1 AQFPPAS
8 QTTVTTESNMGT
20 PNGEL
25 KKTQQQQQAASA
37 AKTAATN
44 EDVEMGDD
52 EAARADADTL
62 TLEDIKEQVRHIE
75 KAVQTKETRFMTRTV
90 RSLVPLRRRLN
101 EAVLL
106 RLAQAYFPGVS
117 PSKDA
122 FLAFLSA
129 ASSGSGQSAQ
139 ASRRLLPETE
149 VFLHLLLLLHLLD
162 SNRQAEA
169 VSCSQL
175 LWQRTGQFNRRTLD
189 MLTARAY
196 FYYARSHEL
205 AGQLSTVRPQMLQRL
220 RTCTLRQD
228 WHGCATL
235 TNCLLRSYLMDRLL
249 DQAARLVDKCA
260 FPELAPNHELA
271 RYHFYLGRIRAA
283 QLQYSRAAQHLQ
295 QALRKAASGQ
305 RALGFR
311 QICTKLQVVVQL
323 LIGETPDRQAFREQG
338 LRRPLAPYLRLTQA
352 VRSGRLAEFNTVL
365 RDNAARFKADNTWL
379 LCVRLRHNV
388 IKVGVRQ
395 VALSYSRISLAAVAS
410 KLQLDSAEEAEY
422 VAAKA
427 IRDGVIEATIDHKAG
442 TLSSRE
448 TADLYGTAE
457 PADQFQQRINF
468 CLQVREQSVRAMR
481 YPPKKYTE
489 DLESAEERREREAA
503 ELETA
508 KEMSEDDY
516 DDF

>member
-1 AQFPPAS
+1 
-8 QTTVTTESNMGT
+8 
-20 PNGEL
+20 
-25 KKTQQQQQAASA
+25 
-37 AKTAATN
+37 
-44 EDVEMGDD
+44 MGDD

-129 ASSGSGQSAQ
+129 ASSGSGETARALRPPAACSQ
-139 ASRRLLPETE
+139 RRKCFFTYCCCYTCSTRIARLRPL
-149 VFLHLLLLLHLLD
+149 
-162 SNRQAEA
+162 A
-169 VSCSQL
+169 VSQL

-468 CLQVREQSVRAMR
+468 CL
-481 YPPKKYTE
+481 
-489 DLESAEERREREAA
+489 
-503 ELETA
+503 
-508 KEMSEDDY
+508 
-516 DDF
+516 

>member
-1 AQFPPAS
+1 
-8 QTTVTTESNMGT
+8 MGV
-20 PNGEL
+20 PNGEV
-25 KKTQQQQQAASA
+25 KKAA
-37 AKTAATN
+37 TAAALPAVPNTS
-44 EDVEMGDD
+44 EDVEMAD
-52 EAARADADTL
+52 EEATRADADTL

-75 KAVQTKETRFMTRTV
+75 KAVQTKESRFMTRTV
-90 RSLVPLRRRLN
+90 RSLLPLRRRLN
-101 EAVLL
+101 EAVLM

-129 ASSGSGQSAQ
+129 AGSASGPSAQ

-162 SNRQAEA
+162 TPGRQAEA
-169 VSCSQL
+169 VRCSQL
-175 LWQRTGQFNRRTLD
+175 LWQRAGQFNRRTLD
-189 MLTARAY
+189 MLSARAY
-196 FYYARSHEL
+196 FYYARAHEL
-205 AGQLSTVRPQMLQRL
+205 SGQLSAVRPQLLQRL

-235 TNCLLRSYLMDRLL
+235 TNCLLRSYLIDGLL

-283 QLQYSRAAQHLQ
+283 QLQYSGAAVHLQ

-311 QICTKLQVVVQL
+311 QICTKLQIVVQL
-323 LIGETPDRQAFREQG
+323 LIGETPDRQAFRETG
-338 LRRPLAPYLRLTQA
+338 LRRSLAPYLRLTQA
-352 VRSGRLAEFNTVL
+352 VRSGRLADYNAVL
-365 RDNAARFKADNTWL
+365 GDNAARFKSDNTWL

-395 VALSYSRISLAAVAS
+395 VALSYSRISLQAVAA

-427 IRDGVIEATIDHKAG
+427 IRDGVIEATIDHRAG

-457 PADQFQQRINF
+457 PADQFQQRIKF

-481 YPPKKYTE
+481 YPPRKYTE